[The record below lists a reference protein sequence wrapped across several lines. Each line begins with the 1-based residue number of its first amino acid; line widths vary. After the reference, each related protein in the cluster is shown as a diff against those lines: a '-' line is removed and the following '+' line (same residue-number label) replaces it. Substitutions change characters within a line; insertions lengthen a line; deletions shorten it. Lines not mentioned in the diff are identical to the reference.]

1 MGTFDVSLLT
11 VEDGIFE
18 VKATSGNTLLGGGD
32 FDNRIV
38 DWAVEEFKKKNKINL
53 KESPKALARLR
64 LAAER
69 VKKTLSISCLLY
81 TSDAA
86 DE

>member
-1 MGTFDVSLLT
+1 LGTFDVSLLT

-38 DWAVEEFKKKNKINL
+38 DWAV
-53 KESPKALARLR
+53 
-64 LAAER
+64 
-69 VKKTLSISCLLY
+69 
-81 TSDAA
+81 
-86 DE
+86 